1 MWYGKASLAH
11 QKRYGSLMVAPKVGV
26 LYMNSSIDGY
36 IEQGGAGDFANDT
49 SNNLGRLEV
58 GGRVT
63 LLSMEKVK
71 PFLLGYYEYDFKS
84 PAVGVGQGDDD
95 GFKVGLG
102 AGFAFSET
110 ISGVLEAN
118 KVLARGNYSSHTLKG
133 SIRIPF

>member
-1 MWYGKASLAH
+1 
-11 QKRYGSLMVAPKVGV
+11 
-26 LYMNSSIDGY
+26 
-36 IEQGGAGDFANDT
+36 
-49 SNNLGRLEV
+49 
-58 GGRVT
+58 
-63 LLSMEKVK
+63 MEKVK
-71 PFLLGYYEYDFKS
+71 PFLLGYYEYDFNS
-84 PAVGVGQGDDD
+84 PAVGQGDDD